1 MTAYAAFASR
11 NYRYLLA
18 GTTLSNLA
26 AQMLGVV
33 VGWDLYLA
41 TKSPL
46 VLGNVGLVQIIPVFL
61 FTFAAGHLADRRNRR
76 TTSVL
81 MQVSVAVVGF
91 ALAAAGARRGVA
103 AIYTALFVTASARAF
118 QWPANSA
125 LLPQTVPAETL
136 TNAVSWSGTG
146 REFSTVGGPAI
157 GGALLAA
164 FGSELVYV
172 TQAVCSLLAVACF
185 AAMRVPS
192 PTPPP
197 HGEGSGWQ
205 TMLQGLRFVWRDK
218 LILSAISLDL
228 LAVFFGGAVAL
239 LPVFATDILH
249 VGASGLGWLRAAPAI
264 GAGLMSVW
272 MAHQTRI
279 PRGGVVLLVSVA
291 LFGAA
296 TIGFGLATAA
306 WLSFLML
313 FLTGVFDAVSVVLRI
328 SLVQTRTPDALRGRV
343 AAVNGLFI
351 ACSNQWGAVE
361 SGVTAQ
367 WFGTVPSVVIGGIAT
382 IVVVAVMWIDLQQLA
397 RLGGVAVTKVPQSAR
412 HLSVIFA
419 VTSYGQGSRPCPFVR
434 SLSAV
439 ILLLAGAGCATQ
451 MPVATPAAVV
461 QRTGVPARP
470 ARGSGH
476 HHPTRCRDSTTA

>member
-1 MTAYAAFASR
+1 
-11 NYRYLLA
+11 
-18 GTTLSNLA
+18 
-26 AQMLGVV
+26 
-33 VGWDLYLA
+33 
-41 TKSPL
+41 
-46 VLGNVGLVQIIPVFL
+46 
-61 FTFAAGHLADRRNRR
+61 
-76 TTSVL
+76 
-81 MQVSVAVVGF
+81 MQVIVALVGF

-157 GGALLAA
+157 GGALLAV

-185 AAMRVPS
+185 AGMRVPS
-192 PTPPP
+192 PAPPP
-197 HGEGSGWQ
+197 PGGESSWQ

-272 MAHQTRI
+272 MAHQASI
-279 PRGGVVLLVSVA
+279 PRGGIVLLSSVA

-328 SLVQTRTPDALRGRV
+328 SLVQTRTPDELRGRV

-367 WFGTVPSVVIGGIAT
+367 WFGTVPSVVIGGAAT
-382 IVVVAVMWIDLQQLA
+382 IVVVAVMWTA
-397 RLGGVAVTKVPQSAR
+397 S
-412 HLSVIFA
+412 
-419 VTSYGQGSRPCPFVR
+419 R
-434 SLSAV
+434 SLREWEQS
-439 ILLLAGAGCATQ
+439 
-451 MPVATPAAVV
+451 
-461 QRTGVPARP
+461 
-470 ARGSGH
+470 
-476 HHPTRCRDSTTA
+476 